1 MHTPEPAKTLQ
12 VASSSEHPNRTAGPA
27 PRTQVRGRPYAR
39 AIHIAPTQRRT
50 GHPSDTTLAGLPSP
64 EQWAQQIAVA
74 VVDVISGRKDPR
86 SLQRWM
92 TADVYGY
99 LRASTSAST
108 SASRGRGGSL
118 PALAMTSRICPVS
131 NETFEFA
138 VTVWDQNRARAVAG
152 RLVRLRDRWQLCELE
167 TH

>member
-12 VASSSEHPNRTAGPA
+12 VDDSSARRNQTGGPTSG
-27 PRTQVRGRPYAR
+27 TQVKGRPYAH
-39 AIHIAPTQRRT
+39 AVQMAPIQRRIGPT
-50 GHPSDTTLAGLPSP
+50 NDTTLAGRPSP

-74 VVDVISGRKDPR
+74 VVDVIAGRKDPR

-92 TADVYGY
+92 TTDVYGS
-99 LRASTSAST
+99 LRASVSA
-108 SASRGRGGSL
+108 ARGGRASL